1 MSHQLIV
8 LFERNNIRF
17 YFSQNKNEFRILK
30 YKNKEEIPLYFL
42 SDNTIFE
49 FGHIAKKKY
58 NENDQSCFKDY
69 FELIK
74 DFDAT
79 YNFLGDSNQPIKN
92 LIKNVIETL
101 IIEFYKT
108 VLYTS
113 ADLNKI
119 KTKLDLNF
127 IYHSDINENEC
138 DFVTNLFI
146 NAGYKKIN
154 SFNYDYLLI
163 NALNKYDSNF
173 KKNNGGY
180 ICVDKSEND
189 LTFTHFEDLDSK
201 RYRSRDVGK
210 NLATRIEVE
219 IVAELL
225 ADGAIEQTGSL
236 VDRDDEVKKLM
247 PEAEIAFNEV
257 DRRNSIFYD
266 VELSDTS
273 KASVRLVYS
282 RINSIAQRR
291 SANDQDIVFLR
302 TFIKETSIEQSE
314 LGILLNKNIVNQNF
328 IDKVKASFS
337 NDYKVN
343 IDISETLQLFN
354 EHPEVIENGILISAK
369 GTSEEADQKVSEE
382 KEPEPKKPQSKEKS
396 GPPPVPKSKKSGPP
410 PIPKSKKSGPPPI
423 PKPKKSGPP
432 PLPKSKKSGPP
443 PLPKSK
449 KSGPPPLPKKKSGPP
464 PLPKR

>member
-1 MSHQLIV
+1 MSHQVII
-8 LFERNNIRF
+8 LFSRNNIKCF
-17 YFSQNKNEFRILK
+17 FSQNGSEFRTFK
-30 YKNKEEIPLYFL
+30 YQNKDIIPLYFL

-58 NENDQSCFKDY
+58 NEKDKSCFKDY
-69 FELIK
+69 FEIIK

-92 LIKNVIETL
+92 LIKNAIETL

-154 SFNYDYLLI
+154 SFNYDYLQI
-163 NALNKYDSNF
+163 NALDKYDSNF
-173 KKNNGGY
+173 KKNNRGY
-180 ICVDKSEND
+180 ICADKSEND
-189 LTFTHFEDLDSK
+189 LILTYFEDLDSK
-201 RYRSRDVGK
+201 RYKSREIGK

-225 ADGAIEQTGSL
+225 VDGTIAETGSL
-236 VDRDDEVKKLM
+236 VNRDSEVKRLM

-257 DRRNSIFYD
+257 DKKNSIFYN

-273 KASVRLVYS
+273 KASIRLVYS
-282 RINSIAQRR
+282 RINNITQRR

-328 IDKVKASFS
+328 TEKVKASFS

-354 EHPEVIENGILISAK
+354 EHPEVIENGILISAI
-369 GTSEEADQKVSEE
+369 GTSEEAEHKVLEE
-382 KEPEPKKPQSKEKS
+382 KEPESKKPQSKE
-396 GPPPVPKSKKSGPP
+396 KSGPP
-410 PIPKSKKSGPPPI
+410 PIPKSKKSGPPP
-423 PKPKKSGPP
+423 
-432 PLPKSKKSGPP
+432 LTKSKKSSPP
-443 PLPKSK
+443 PLTKSK

-464 PLPKR
+464 PLPKSKKSGPPPLTKKKSGPPPLPKR